1 MTPSVVVFDIGG
13 VLVDWKPQLA
23 WADEFET
30 EADAFAFMERVEFSA
45 RNLRGDNGE
54 RFADMAV
61 ELEDLEDQRRFA
73 AYVQNFPKTVQGL
86 LQGTWD
92 IVDEL
97 HAKNVPVNGIT
108 NWSAETWPE
117 GLKAHPRLGEIF
129 ETLVVS
135 GAEGIIKPDPRIFA
149 MLCERAGVK
158 AQDCVFIDDSLK
170 NVEGAKAAGWDAI
183 HFTSAGDLRVALEKR
198 GLL

>member
-13 VLVDWKPQLA
+13 VLVDWKPHLA

-30 EADAFAFMERVEFSA
+30 QDDALAFMERADFFA

-54 RFADMAV
+54 RFADMAL
-61 ELEDLEDQRRFA
+61 ELEDPEDQRRLA
-73 AYVQNFPKTVQGL
+73 AYVANFSKAVQGA

-97 HAKNVPVNGIT
+97 LAQNTPIHGIT
-108 NWSAETWPE
+108 NWSIETWPE

-129 ETLVVS
+129 GTLVIS
-135 GAEGIIKPDPRIFA
+135 GQEGIIKPDARIFE
-149 MLCERAGVK
+149 MLCERAGV
-158 AQDCVFIDDSLK
+158 AAEDCVFIDDSPK

-183 HFTSAGDLRVALEKR
+183 HFTSPSDLRAALTER